1 MLDVP
6 VFEECRFSHIYHFS
20 VNIQLA
26 FMLGARAMLDVP
38 IYEECRFS
46 HIYHFSV
53 NLQLAFLLSF

>member
-38 IYEECRFS
+38 IYEESIFS
-46 HIYHFSV
+46 HIYHLV
-53 NLQLAFLLSF
+53 

>member
-6 VFEECRFSHIYHFS
+6 VFEECRFSHIYNFS

-38 IYEECRFS
+38 I
-46 HIYHFSV
+46 
-53 NLQLAFLLSF
+53 